1 MARHDGRKPG
11 EIRPVSIVTD
21 FICYPEGS
29 VLISCGNTKV
39 ICNATVEDTVPPF
52 LKGKGR
58 GWVTAEYNMLPR
70 ATATR
75 TPRDISKLKLNGRA
89 AEIQRLIGR
98 ALRSVV
104 DLEALG
110 ERCITVDCDVIQA
123 DGGTRCASITG
134 AFCALVLALDKLK
147 KQGVLNCMPLYSYV
161 AAVSVGIV
169 NTSRRATW
177 TMWKTAADRWI
188 STSSW
193 MTRATSL
200 SCRAPARSGPSAKR
214 SWTICTCWPKTASA
228 SWWPPKSRRWATCFA
243 ERRISMDTYVIATN
257 NGHKLEEIRA
267 ILENDRRRFLSMKEA
282 GIATDPEEN
291 GSTFEENALIKARAA
306 CKASGLPAL
315 ADDSG
320 LEVDF
325 LHGEPGIRSARYC
338 PGSDQD
344 RVDFLLSRL
353 KDVPAQ
359 QRGAQ
364 FVSAIACVYPDGTE
378 FALRGVCRGVILT
391 ENHGQ
396 GGFGYDPVFFVPEE
410 GQTFASMP
418 QTRKNAIS
426 HRANA
431 LRLTREELEK
441 RGL

>member
-134 AFCALVLALDKLK
+134 GFVALVLALDKLRQEGIFQK
-147 KQGVLNCMPLYSYV
+147 LPLRGYV
-161 AAVSVGIV
+161 AAVSCGMVNDNPLLDLCYVEDSGAQVDFNFIMDDKGNIIELQGTGEERPFSKKEMDAMYALAEKGIGELI
-169 NTSRRATW
+169 
-177 TMWKTAADRWI
+177 AAQ
-188 STSSW
+188 
-193 MTRATSL
+193 
-200 SCRAPARSGPSAKR
+200 
-214 SWTICTCWPKTASA
+214 
-228 SWWPPKSRRWATCFA
+228 
-243 ERRISMDTYVIATN
+243 
-257 NGHKLEEIRA
+257 
-267 ILENDRRRFLSMKEA
+267 KEA
-282 GIATDPEEN
+282 IGD
-291 GSTFEENALIKARAA
+291 
-306 CKASGLPAL
+306 
-315 ADDSG
+315 
-320 LEVDF
+320 
-325 LHGEPGIRSARYC
+325 
-338 PGSDQD
+338 
-344 RVDFLLSRL
+344 LL
-353 KDVPAQ
+353 
-359 QRGAQ
+359 
-364 FVSAIACVYPDGTE
+364 
-378 FALRGVCRGVILT
+378 
-391 ENHGQ
+391 
-396 GGFGYDPVFFVPEE
+396 
-410 GQTFASMP
+410 
-418 QTRKNAIS
+418 
-426 HRANA
+426 
-431 LRLTREELEK
+431 
-441 RGL
+441 